1 MIETTSLELSKKLVE
16 AGVTGSHHFNW
27 FERSDGAGLLSP
39 LKCDFCEF
47 LNHKMV
53 APAFTACELDRILP
67 NEIDDG
73 TGNYFIYRSGKFWG
87 YRDPDGRFLVEL
99 QGTKPLAEKMGDLL
113 LWLYENGHMEQ
124 ERNEVE

>member
-53 APAFTACELDRILP
+53 APAFTACELGKRLP
-67 NEIDDG
+67 EDTAIIKTQEG
-73 TGNYFIYRSGKFWG
+73 WV
-87 YRDPDGRFLVEL
+87 VESAKSAFDFF
-99 QGTKPLAEKMGDLL
+99 GEHVVLAEAMGLML
-113 LWLYENGHMEQ
+113 LWLYENGHVSAEAGGKK
-124 ERNEVE
+124 EDS